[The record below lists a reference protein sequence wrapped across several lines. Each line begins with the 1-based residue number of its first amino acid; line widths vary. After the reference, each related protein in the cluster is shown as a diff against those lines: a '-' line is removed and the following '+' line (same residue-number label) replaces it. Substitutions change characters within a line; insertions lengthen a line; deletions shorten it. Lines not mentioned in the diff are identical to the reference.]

1 MDLKGVPIMT
11 ALKSTL
17 FFIFVPCLLL
27 GVLPYW
33 LMLNTTAILDLGTWR
48 WTAIL
53 LWFNGIWM
61 MLWCFYDFTFKGR
74 GTPAPI
80 DPPKELVVSG
90 LYRFMRNPMYFGGI
104 TILLGH
110 AIWWPSFS
118 LLMAPLLFLLATH
131 LFVVFYEEPT
141 LRKKFGAAYEQYCCD
156 VPRWGRLFGKRI

>member
-1 MDLKGVPIMT
+1 MI
-11 ALKSTL
+11 AFKSTL

-53 LWFNGIWM
+53 LWFNGIW
-61 MLWCFYDFTFKGR
+61 
-74 GTPAPI
+74 
-80 DPPKELVVSG
+80 
-90 LYRFMRNPMYFGGI
+90 I
-104 TILLGH
+104 TILLGY
-110 AIWWPSFS
+110 AIWWPSLS

-131 LFVVFYEEPT
+131 LFVVFYEEPV
-141 LRKKFGAAYEQYCCD
+141 LRKKFGAAYEQYCRD